1 MQAAEDGAPVV
12 LAEIAMRRALDVDG
26 DPKPY
31 RVVTLDVERRTKL
44 VNSREKDL
52 VEEDRQRALAHADA
66 QRKANEIPCSS
77 DAARGIVDLAATAEV
92 TSRRRR
98 GRHCN

>member
-1 MQAAEDGAPVV
+1 MLMQAAEDGAPVV

-26 DPKPY
+26 DPKSH

-66 QRKANEIPCSS
+66 QRKAKGSS
-77 DAARGIVDLAATAEV
+77 INNSVNSFWTVIFSMR
-92 TSRRRR
+92 
-98 GRHCN
+98 